1 MARSLKGQGHNHNKT
16 DAMNLADILIRSA
29 ATHPTEIAVHG
40 ITDFNCTYSA
50 LLKRAQGLART
61 FRTLDALEPGDRI
74 LTLLENRS
82 ETIELYFAAW
92 LAGLVIVP
100 LDATASAGRIRDIV
114 RDCQPALAVVS
125 HRSSDA
131 FDPVRTGPAVLNVDE
146 PAYSKRIHAGS
157 WTVTQC
163 EPGSL
168 AWLQYSADDAEP
180 VLGVM
185 HSHHSLLSL
194 VNRFQAQV
202 KKVRPGEAL
211 FHSTS
216 LAQGAGF
223 YMLPF
228 IAAGG
233 YQLIPDGDRCDT
245 DALGRLLER
254 HLAVTI
260 LANNA
265 MVERLVSAAE
275 HWSDNA
281 LAGVDSLI
289 ACGQPLSCELTDRVH
304 NRFGHRLLSLLGHP
318 ECPLGMAVLDLIQH
332 RFASYGDCRDRLT
345 SAGLPMLGIDIRIQ
359 GDNGEALP
367 AGAAG
372 QICISGDT
380 VATGY
385 WSDESNGAARFN
397 QGWLMTGDIG
407 YQDET
412 GFLYLTEPTREDL
425 LLVPKEDAAPLRSRT
440 TMLEDSHRAFSQT
453 CMGLSVASG

>member
-1 MARSLKGQGHNHNKT
+1 
-16 DAMNLADILIRSA
+16 MNLAEILIRSA

-40 ITDFNCTYSA
+40 MTDFNCTYSA
-50 LLKRAQGLART
+50 LLRRAQGLAHT
-61 FRTLDALEPGDRI
+61 FRTVDALEPGDRI

-92 LAGLVIVP
+92 LAGLVVVP
-100 LDATASAGRIRDIV
+100 VAVTTSTDRVGQIML
-114 RDCQPALAVVS
+114 DCQPALVVAS
-125 HRSSDA
+125 RTSIEA
-131 FDPVRTGPAVLNVDE
+131 FNHSQLTVALLNVDG
-146 PAYSKRIHAGS
+146 ADYSKRIEADP
-157 WTVTQC
+157 WPMTQC
-163 EPGSL
+163 APDSL
-168 AWLQYSADDAEP
+168 AWLQYCGDPGEP
-180 VLGVM
+180 VQGVM
-185 HSHHSLLSL
+185 HSHQALLSL

-211 FHSTS
+211 FHATS

-233 YQLIPDGDRCDT
+233 YQLIPECECFDT
-245 DALGRLLER
+245 EALSRLLER

-260 LANNA
+260 IANA
-265 MVERLVSAAE
+265 GMIERLVSAAE
-275 HWSDNA
+275 QWSDNA

-289 ACGQPLSCELTDRVH
+289 VCGQPLSSKLTDRVH
-304 NRFGHRLLSLLGHP
+304 SRFGHRLLSIVGHP

-359 GDNGEALP
+359 GDNGEVLP
-367 AGAAG
+367 SGTVG
-372 QICISGDT
+372 HICISGDT
-380 VATGY
+380 VASGY
-385 WSDESNGAARFN
+385 WSGESSGSVRFSNG
-397 QGWLMTGDIG
+397 WLITGDVG

-412 GFLYLTEPTREDL
+412 GFIYLTESTKNDL
-425 LLVPKEDAAPLRSRT
+425 VHEAAAPLTSSTLGQKPFDRDQST
-440 TMLEDSHRAFSQT
+440 FSQT

>member
-1 MARSLKGQGHNHNKT
+1 
-16 DAMNLADILIRSA
+16 MNLADILIRSA

-40 ITDFNCTYSA
+40 TTDFNCTYSA
-50 LLKRAQGLART
+50 LLRRAQGLART
-61 FRTLDALEPGDRI
+61 FRTLDGLKPGDRV

-82 ETIELYFAAW
+82 ETIEFYFAAW

-100 LDATASAGRIRDIV
+100 LEVSTSRGRLCDIV
-114 RDCQPALAVVS
+114 TDCQPALIAVS
-125 HRSSDA
+125 HRSDNSLEKSG
-131 FDPVRTGPAVLNVDE
+131 RGPDILNVDE

-157 WTVTQC
+157 WNATRC

-168 AWLQYSADDAEP
+168 AWLQYSSSDAEP
-180 VLGVM
+180 VCGVM
-185 HSHHSLLSL
+185 HSHQSLLSL

-211 FHSTS
+211 FHCTS
-216 LAQGAGF
+216 LAQGAGL

-233 YQLIPDGDRCDT
+233 YQLMPDGEGLNT
-245 DALGRLLER
+245 EALGRLLER

-260 LANNA
+260 LANNS
-265 MVERLVSAAE
+265 MVERLVCAAE

-289 ACGQPLSCELTDRVH
+289 ACGQPLSSEVTDRVH

-318 ECPLGMAVLDLIQH
+318 ECPLGLAVLDLIQH

-345 SAGLPMLGIDIRIQ
+345 SAGLPMFGIDIKIL
-359 GDNGEALP
+359 GDDGEALP
-367 AGAAG
+367 VGGVG
-372 QICISGDT
+372 QICIKGDT

-385 WSDESNGAARFN
+385 WSKASNAAARFN
-397 QGWLMTGDIG
+397 QGWLMTGDVG

-412 GFLYLTEPTREDL
+412 GFIYLTEPTKSDL
-425 LLVPKEDAAPLRSRT
+425 LFESPLPGLPFEPGKPFRPAQSV
-440 TMLEDSHRAFSQT
+440 LNQT